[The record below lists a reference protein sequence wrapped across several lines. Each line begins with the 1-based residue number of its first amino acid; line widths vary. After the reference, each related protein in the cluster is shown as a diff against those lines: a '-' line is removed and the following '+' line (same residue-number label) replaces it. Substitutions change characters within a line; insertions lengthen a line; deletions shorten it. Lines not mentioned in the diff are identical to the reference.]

1 MSGWRIK
8 QKLTICSLKEMHFKY
23 KYINRLKMKNEKE
36 RYHTNTN
43 QKKALEAILISE
55 KVIAEQR
62 KLYGLKKVIL

>member
-1 MSGWRIK
+1 
-8 QKLTICSLKEMHFKY
+8 MHFKY

-62 KLYGLKKVIL
+62 KLYGIKKVIL